1 MMSGWAHHI
10 EPIKGTRHSDY
21 HTRTG
26 QCQQNS
32 AKFRYDSS
40 SAPQR
45 RAGASR
51 PNRRTSP
58 HLAELPDIGSSGPAA
73 AISRAASSRIHPA
86 PAQPENQC
94 IIYGTLGSGQE

>member
-32 AKFRYDSS
+32 AKFR
-40 SAPQR
+40 
-45 RAGASR
+45 
-51 PNRRTSP
+51 RTPKSEI
-58 HLAELPDIGSSGPAA
+58 HLAMKRMRGA
-73 AISRAASSRIHPA
+73 
-86 PAQPENQC
+86 
-94 IIYGTLGSGQE
+94 T